1 MFRTVLGLLLL
12 AALPCGP
19 AVAETTA
26 ADTVTRF
33 HQQLA
38 ESMRLPACEARLAK
52 LAPAVDGSF
61 DMPFIAER
69 ALRRHWKTLDAD
81 GRARFTAALRQSVL
95 TTYATEFASPGAVR
109 FETGASETLANGD
122 GLVHAQLVPAQGG
135 PVALD
140 YQLRRRGENW
150 QVVNVLAEGVSDLAL
165 RATQYD
171 GLMKQQGLPGLL
183 ERLDDQTRQLR
194 ARCP

>member
-1 MFRTVLGLLLL
+1 MFRTLLGLLLL
-12 AALPCGP
+12 AGLPWGP
-19 AVAETTA
+19 AHAASTA

-33 HQQLA
+33 HQELA
-38 ESMRLPACEARLAK
+38 GSMRLPACEARLAK
-52 LAPAVDGSF
+52 LAPAVDASF
-61 DMPFIAER
+61 DLPFIAER
-69 ALRRHWKTLDAD
+69 TLRRHWKTLDAD
-81 GRARFTAALRQSVL
+81 GRARFTAALRASVL

-109 FETGASETLANGD
+109 FETGTGETLANGD
-122 GLVHAQLVPAQGG
+122 GLVRAQLLPAQGA

-140 YQLRRRGENW
+140 YQLRRRGEHW

-183 ERLDDQTRQLR
+183 EKLDSQTRQLR